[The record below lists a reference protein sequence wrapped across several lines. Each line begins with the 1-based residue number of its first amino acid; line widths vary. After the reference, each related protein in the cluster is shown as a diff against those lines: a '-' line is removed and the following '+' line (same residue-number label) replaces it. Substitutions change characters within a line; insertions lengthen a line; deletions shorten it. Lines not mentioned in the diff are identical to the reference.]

1 MLVRITEERCPDFIT
16 AGRRKRLHEWSERV
30 AVLGAGAWGTALSIT
45 LAKKSVPV
53 SLWVYEREIAD
64 RITSE
69 RRNDVYLP
77 GFAIPGAV
85 AATVSIPD
93 TVRNASAILLVTP
106 SHVARAVLSQL
117 AEEMADNTTIVSCA
131 KGIEDNSLMVMTQ
144 VIGQAIGQRAEQRA
158 VALSGPSFAKEVA
171 AGLPTAVVAAST
183 HTESALMVQRLFAG
197 TNLRVYTSD
206 DPLGVQLGG
215 AAKNVLAIAA
225 GISDGLDCGH
235 NARAAIITR
244 GVAELMRIGKCL
256 GAKEQTLAGLAGF
269 GDLVLTCTGD
279 LSRNR
284 TVGLRLGRGEKIA
297 EIVSSMRQVA
307 EGVRTTLAL
316 KRLAEQHGVE
326 MPIVEQVYRILYEE
340 ESPKTAVTALMGRDA
355 KPEWG
360 SG

>member
-1 MLVRITEERCPDFIT
+1 MLVRITEERFHHVIT
-16 AGRRKRLHEWSERV
+16 ARRRKRLSECAERV

-53 SLWVYEREIAD
+53 SLWVYEREVAEQI
-64 RITSE
+64 ISE

-77 GFAIPGAV
+77 GFEIPGEV
-85 AATVSIPD
+85 AATVSIRD
-93 TVRNASAILLVTP
+93 AVRDASVIFLVTP
-106 SHVARAVLSQL
+106 SHVARSVVDQL
-117 AEEMADNTTIVSCA
+117 AGEMADNTTVVSCT

-144 VIGQAIGQRAEQRA
+144 VIGQAIGRPAEHRA

-183 HTESALMVQRLFAG
+183 RNESGLMVQRLFTG
-197 TNLRVYTSD
+197 TNLRIYTSD

-225 GISDGLDCGH
+225 GISDGLECGH

-256 GAKEQTLAGLAGF
+256 GAKGQTLAGLAGF

-284 TVGLRLGRGEKIA
+284 TVGLQLGRGEKIA

-307 EGVRTTLAL
+307 EGVRTTRAL
-316 KRLAEQHGVE
+316 KRLAEQHDVE
-326 MPIVEQVYRILYEE
+326 MPIAEQVYRILYED
-340 ESPKTAVTALMGRDA
+340 ESPKAAVTALMARDA
-355 KPEWG
+355 KPEW
-360 SG
+360 